1 MANPKRGVSALQQLT
16 PVAATTPT
24 QQAKQ
29 TTKYQAVAPQDTV
42 NISHAA
48 RVASQAQ
55 AARQQQASGNTDHD
69 GDSK

>member
-1 MANPKRGVSALQQLT
+1 MANPISGVGAARQLT

-24 QQAKQ
+24 QKAKQ
-29 TTKYQAVAPQDTV
+29 TTKYQVFGPQDTV

-55 AARQQQASGNTDHD
+55 AARQQ
-69 GDSK
+69 